1 YTYII
6 SIDGSKF
13 TCTTCIVYQ
22 FFKERFF
29 SIVLRF
35 KSGCKGKR
43 FILKYQ
49 MFLEVFFKCFPG
61 LFSGSLS
68 ERERHR
74 NKRLL
79 SRIGL
84 QR

>member
-1 YTYII
+1 
-6 SIDGSKF
+6 
-13 TCTTCIVYQ
+13 TCIVYQ
-22 FFKERFF
+22 FFKELFF
-29 SIVLRF
+29 SIALRF

-43 FILKYQ
+43 FILKRQ
-49 MFLEVFFKCFPG
+49 MFLEVFFKCFSG
-61 LFSGSLS
+61 LFSDSLS